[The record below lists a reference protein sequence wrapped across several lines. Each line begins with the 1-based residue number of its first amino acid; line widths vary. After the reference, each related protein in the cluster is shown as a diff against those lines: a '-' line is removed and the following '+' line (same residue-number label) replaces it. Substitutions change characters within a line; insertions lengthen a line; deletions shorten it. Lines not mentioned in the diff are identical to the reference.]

1 MKKLIFIFCLFI
13 CIISYAQITFEKSFN
28 DNNWDRANY
37 VIQCNDKGYAILGSS
52 EFVSMTQYMYLIKT
66 DSLGNQLWT
75 KYYPSVWTGNDIEKT
90 SDGGFIILGWRNTG
104 SSYNIYAL
112 KIDTLGNIIWSKNFV
127 HSISSYTGKRII
139 QTSDGGYMIG
149 GTYQVGSG
157 DQDIF
162 LLKLNSNGDSIW
174 TKTYGDAGFDVLYDM
189 KKTNDNGFIIAGSS
203 QMGYWGNYELDL
215 IKLDSVGDTCWWR
228 RYTNGYQA
236 NSVYQTH
243 DNCYVVTGYNYG
255 MLLMK
260 IDPSGNV
267 MWNKMLNGNG
277 GMCIVETTDK
287 GLFGIGS
294 NFYYVKTDS
303 SGNTIWENTLPINN
317 STANY
322 STHCVQTNDN
332 GFVITGYYDCSLNNK
347 ENILLV
353 KMNDDGC
360 ICPSI
365 NNIFGPHNIA
375 ANDTAIFNL
384 NMNYGTD
391 SVNYIW
397 STLNGQIISG
407 QNTNTIQ
414 IKWDSIGS
422 DTLMLVVSNDCGI
435 DSIYYSIN
443 ILDCVVP
450 LLDSIQGPSSSYS
463 ATASYYVNE
472 LEGTNPIIYN
482 WSSDIGNIIS
492 GNGTDSI
499 VVSWSG
505 VGVAFIQVVA
515 SDTCGSDTLIKY
527 VTVVIDAINEFSTS
541 EVSVF
546 PNPSVDN
553 IIIFIPEKATI
564 EIFNINGQII
574 KSICSISKSTT
585 VDLTDLS
592 SGVYIVRVKTDKEI
606 VTKKIIKE
614 KE

>member
-1 MKKLIFIFCLFI
+1 
-13 CIISYAQITFEKSFN
+13 
-28 DNNWDRANY
+28 
-37 VIQCNDKGYAILGSS
+37 
-52 EFVSMTQYMYLIKT
+52 
-66 DSLGNQLWT
+66 
-75 KYYPSVWTGNDIEKT
+75 
-90 SDGGFIILGWRNTG
+90 
-104 SSYNIYAL
+104 
-112 KIDTLGNIIWSKNFV
+112 
-127 HSISSYTGKRII
+127 
-139 QTSDGGYMIG
+139 
-149 GTYQVGSG
+149 
-157 DQDIF
+157 
-162 LLKLNSNGDSIW
+162 
-174 TKTYGDAGFDVLYDM
+174 
-189 KKTNDNGFIIAGSS
+189 
-203 QMGYWGNYELDL
+203 
-215 IKLDSVGDTCWWR
+215 
-228 RYTNGYQA
+228 
-236 NSVYQTH
+236 
-243 DNCYVVTGYNYG
+243 
-255 MLLMK
+255 
-260 IDPSGNV
+260 
-267 MWNKMLNGNG
+267 
-277 GMCIVETTDK
+277 
-287 GLFGIGS
+287 
-294 NFYYVKTDS
+294 
-303 SGNTIWENTLPINN
+303 
-317 STANY
+317 
-322 STHCVQTNDN
+322 
-332 GFVITGYYDCSLNNK
+332 
-347 ENILLV
+347 
-353 KMNDDGC
+353 
-360 ICPSI
+360 
-365 NNIFGPHNIA
+365 
-375 ANDTAIFNL
+375 
-384 NMNYGTD
+384 MNYGTD
-391 SVNYIW
+391 SVNIW